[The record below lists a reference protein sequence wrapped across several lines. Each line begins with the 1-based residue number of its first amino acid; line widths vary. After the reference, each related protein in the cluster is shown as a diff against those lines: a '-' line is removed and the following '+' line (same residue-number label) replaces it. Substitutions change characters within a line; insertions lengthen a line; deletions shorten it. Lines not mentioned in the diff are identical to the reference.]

1 MDKIDETEE
10 NVTSGDLEDVK
21 ETRVARSFPEK
32 SASKV
37 HFYKIIESTEH
48 FINPELGSAAEVL
61 QTAQEGWEL
70 SRPFSK
76 ILL

>member
-1 MDKIDETEE
+1 MAKLDEAEE
-10 NVTSGDLEDVK
+10 NVTSGDLEEVK
-21 ETRVARSFPEK
+21 EGHVARSFPEK

-37 HFYKIIESTEH
+37 LLLGIIESTEY

>member
-1 MDKIDETEE
+1 MAKLDEAEE

-21 ETRVARSFPEK
+21 ETHVARSFPEK

-37 HFYKIIESTEH
+37 LLGIIESTEY